1 MPRPIGVPTR
11 RDGGFLVPIMLR
23 ALWTSRRI
31 TAGAVAA
38 AMPEGPPENYWS
50 ADADTLVQ
58 RLGSTREGLT
68 AAEAA
73 GRLREY
79 GPNQV
84 REHRRLTRTRV
95 LVNQIRNPL
104 LLVLVFAAVA
114 SAMTGEWVDAVI
126 VVVIVL
132 ATVSIGYAREYQ
144 RGDGCG
150 GPAGARAH
158 TSPRPSRRARRRR
171 ADRRGRAGRRGAAV
185 GRQPGSRRRR
195 DSRGG
200 RLLRQR
206 SGADRREL
214 SRRKAAGRPSRR
226 QRACATD

>member
-1 MPRPIGVPTR
+1 
-11 RDGGFLVPIMLR
+11 
-23 ALWTSRRI
+23 
-31 TAGAVAA
+31 
-38 AMPEGPPENYWS
+38 MPEGPPEYYWS

-58 RLGSTREGLT
+58 RLGSTRDGLS

-132 ATVSIGYAREYQ
+132 ATVGIGYAREYQ
-144 RGDGCG
+144 RGDGGG
-150 GPAGARAH
+150 GPSGACAY
-158 TSPRPSRRARRRR
+158 TSPRPSRRARRRC
-171 ADRRGRAGRRGAAV
+171 ADGRGRAGRRGAAV

-214 SRRKAAGRPSRR
+214 SRRKTTGNRRSR